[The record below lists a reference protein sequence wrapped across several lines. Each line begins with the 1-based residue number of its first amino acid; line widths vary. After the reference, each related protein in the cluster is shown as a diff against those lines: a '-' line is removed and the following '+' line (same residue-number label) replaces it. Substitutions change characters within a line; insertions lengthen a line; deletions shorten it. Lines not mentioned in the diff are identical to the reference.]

1 MSMTKM
7 HIIPVLA
14 IFLFSQATFAR
25 QKSETISQT
34 EKEALVKA
42 LCERIEKIYV
52 FTENT
57 KKVCDLLHAN
67 LKRGLYK
74 KIATSQEFAA
84 CLNDD
89 IEAMTH
95 DKHFGIAYDPQQA
108 KEMAAQ
114 AGKSAAFYTP
124 QLVERYRRLNY
135 GFKEVKIL
143 EGNIGYLDLR
153 DFFPLR
159 WSADPA
165 VAAMTYLA
173 NCDAV
178 IVDLRYNGGGEDQT
192 VTFLLSYFID
202 SRKATTSFSTSYTR
216 FDDSYYQSATWPY
229 VPGQTL
235 YEKPL
240 YVLTSRSSFSGAE
253 AFAFRLQ
260 ALKRATLVGERTR
273 GGANP
278 VEIQEIGGQYV
289 VYIPSTKTISSLTT
303 SDWEGVGVKPDIE
316 AEAAQAL
323 AVAHEEAIKRLA
335 AKAADE
341 KQKRHYQWTLAG
353 VQAKNRPLAVEPSI
367 LQAYAG
373 TYGDRTIHFDTGALF
388 FQRGDRARLQMIPMA
403 QDLFAIETIDSL
415 RLRFV
420 KDANGVYYLEALY
433 DDGRVVT
440 FTKKE
445 TKEKTK

>member
-1 MSMTKM
+1 MNLMKKHLATG
-7 HIIPVLA
+7 LA
-14 IFLFSQATFAR
+14 ILLLSLAVIAQQEKATVSQP
-25 QKSETISQT
+25 

-67 LKRGLYK
+67 LKRGRYK
-74 KIATSQEFAA
+74 KIATPQEFAA

-95 DKHFGIAYDPQQA
+95 DKHFGIAYDPRQA
-108 KEMAAQ
+108 REMASQ

-143 EGNIGYLDLR
+143 EGNVGYLDLR

-202 SRKATTSFSTSYTR
+202 SREATTAFSTSYTR

-229 VPGQTL
+229 VPGKTL

-260 ALKRATLVGERTR
+260 SLKRATLVGERTR

-278 VEIQEIGGQYV
+278 VEIQEIGGEYV
-289 VYIPSTKTISSLTT
+289 VYIPSTKQISSLTAA
-303 SDWEGVGVKPDIE
+303 DWEGAGVKPDIE

-323 AVAHEEAIKRLA
+323 AVAHEEALKRLA
-335 AKAADE
+335 AKATAE
-341 KQKRHYQWTLAG
+341 GQRSYIQWTLAG
-353 VQAKNRPLAVEPSI
+353 VRAKNQPPVVESSI

-373 TYGDRTIHFDTGALF
+373 TYGDRTIRFEQDALF
-388 FQRGDRARLQMIPMA
+388 FQRGDRAKLKMIPMA
-403 QDLFAIETIDSL
+403 ENLFAIDTVDYL

-420 KDANGVYYLEALY
+420 KDANGANCLEALY

-440 FTKKE
+440 LTKKE
-445 TKEKTK
+445 QKEKTK